1 MTSGVLTRH
10 NGGRSAPDAL
20 IDPRL
25 AARRLEVAR
34 GRGRRRR
41 RRLGAGLGLVALA
54 GGAYGVT
61 RTSLLDVDRV
71 DVHGV
76 DGPAATLVA
85 DLVAVEPG
93 TALLDVDTGAVEQ
106 RVASLPWV
114 SDVAAERQ
122 WPGTLQ
128 VRVTTRIPVAVDPDG
143 VAVDADG
150 RVLGADV
157 PELSA
162 GASSELPRLEL
173 GLGRPGSVVDERGR
187 LLVEVVAAVPP
198 SLAGEVASGRVVGS
212 DVVLTLVDG
221 ITVRI
226 GDTSRLTAKFVAVE
240 ALLDQAGRATIE
252 SLDVRV
258 PSSPSLVPVP
268 GADRETGSSLT
279 GEPGAGA

>member
-41 RRLGAGLGLVALA
+41 RRLGAGLGLVVLA

-114 SDVAAERQ
+114 AAVAAERQ
-122 WPGTLQ
+122 WPGTLE

-162 GASSELPRLEL
+162 GGSAELPRLEL

>member
-10 NGGRSAPDAL
+10 SGGRSAPDAL

-41 RRLGAGLGLVALA
+41 RRLGAGLGLVVLA

-162 GASSELPRLEL
+162 GGSAELPRLEL